1 MHNSSS
7 IEANTTQPLPSNTG
21 LSSLKAVQDT
31 IVHETSFVVAS
42 PEPKVPNES
51 KTLRGAVTRS
61 TMSASR
67 PLKIV
72 FTVRFLEFGIEE
84 LYEELG
90 ALNTDGE
97 RARHVKQVLMECNL
111 GTFTRG
117 PHLRKEVGVSDQV
130 SFKIRFGLSARDI
143 GFDRLFKE
151 LLLLKSGFQL
161 NNAVRR
167 KIYDA
172 FNETKTVTSV
182 TLSKLEVVVTPS
194 QLTKQSVEAAQEVI
208 YPLAPATSTSRED
221 RRRAANKAN
230 AATFEMGN

>member
-1 MHNSSS
+1 MN
-7 IEANTTQPLPSNTG
+7 QPLPSNTG

-42 PEPKVPNES
+42 PEPKVPNGNI
-51 KTLRGAVTRS
+51 TLGGAVIRS
-61 TMSASR
+61 TMSGSR

-72 FTVRFLEFGIEE
+72 FTIRSLEFGIEE
-84 LYEELG
+84 LYEELR
-90 ALNTDGE
+90 ALNTDAE

-143 GFDRLFKE
+143 GFERLFAE
-151 LLLLKSGFQL
+151 LLSLESGFQI
-161 NNAVRR
+161 NNVIRR

-172 FNETKTVTSV
+172 FTKTKPATSV
-182 TLSKLEVVVTPS
+182 TLAELEVVVNPV
-194 QLTKQSVEAAQEVI
+194 QVTKQSVEATHQLI
-208 YPLAPATSTSRED
+208 YPLSHTSSTSREA

-230 AATFEMGN
+230 AAQFELGN